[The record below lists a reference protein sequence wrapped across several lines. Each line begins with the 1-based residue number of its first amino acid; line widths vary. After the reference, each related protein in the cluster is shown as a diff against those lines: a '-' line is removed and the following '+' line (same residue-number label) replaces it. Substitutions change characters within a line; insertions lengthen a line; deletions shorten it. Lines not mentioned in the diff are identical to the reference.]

1 MIEEQKKRMNLKL
14 KQKREELEEVL
25 RQKEEDIRTKD
36 ELLNKIAAQ
45 DQHRKEM
52 EIKLFAAD
60 ADIIMEEFTE
70 MEQARELKAL
80 KMQLTREGGQSD
92 KTTHA
97 RVPKNG

>member
-1 MIEEQKKRMNLKL
+1 MIEEQKNRMNVKL

-36 ELLNKIAAQ
+36 ELLKKIAAQ

-70 MEQARELKAL
+70 MEQAKELKAL
-80 KMQLTREGGQSD
+80 KMQLTREAGQGD
-92 KTTHA
+92 RPTHA